1 MSIFAAVSNGGP
13 DGSAAV
19 AIIFM
24 MIFWFAYIGFFVV
37 LGLTSAIVS
46 VLALVSIY
54 RNRATLRGIEL
65 AAWVA
70 ISLVITIAGPL
81 CWFLIGRRKMLDDVR
96 AEEQP
101 TPA

>member
-13 DGSAAV
+13 DGSAAFAV
-19 AIIFM
+19 VFM
-24 MIFWFAYIGFFVV
+24 MIFWFAYIGFFIV
-37 LGLTSAIVS
+37 LGLASAVVS

-54 RNRATLRGIEL
+54 RNRSQLRGIEL

-70 ISLVITIAGPL
+70 ISLAITIAGPV
-81 CWFLIGRRKMLDDVR
+81 CWFLIGRRKMLDDAR